1 MKHATLVLLLF
12 ALPASVLSAERERPF
27 IDEPEP
33 AMPRSV
39 TDPEYWQEGAAPLPP
54 WPKDADLVE
63 FQVDNDESPFRY
75 FIDGRHLKT
84 GADGIVRYTLVVESP
99 TGARNVSFEGIRCT
113 PRGDYKT
120 YAQGVGDRFKPVAE
134 SDWKR
139 IPSRGYDKYHGALY
153 REYLCVPLKFEPRPK
168 KDMLR
173 ALRGQIHSKANTGF
187 LPD

>member
-1 MKHATLVLLLF
+1 MKRQTLLLLLF
-12 ALPASVLSAERERPF
+12 ALPATALSAERERPF

-33 AMPRSV
+33 GTPRSV
-39 TDPEYWQEGAAPLPP
+39 TEPDYWEEGAAPLPA

-75 FIDGRHLKT
+75 FIDGKHLDA

-113 PRGDYKT
+113 PKGVYKT
-120 YAQGVGDRFKPVAE
+120 YAYGVGDRFKAVAE
-134 SDWKR
+134 GDWER
-139 IPSRGYDKYHGALY
+139 IPTRGYDKYHGALY
-153 REYLCVPLKFEPRPK
+153 GQLLCVPLKFEPRPK
-168 KDMLR
+168 KDMIR
-173 ALRGQIHSKANTGF
+173 ALRGRLQTKANTGF